1 MRHKRVRR
9 KITGTTD
16 RPRMAVFRSLN
27 HIYVQVIDDSRGHT
41 VAAASSLEPEIREN
55 VNNGTPK
62 SNVSAMVGT
71 LIAERAT
78 GQGVQGVVFDRGG
91 FKYHGRT
98 KALADAAREGGL
110 VF

>member
-27 HIYVQVIDDSRGHT
+27 HIYVQVIDDSRSHT
-41 VAAASSLEPEIREN
+41 VAAASSLEPGIREK
-55 VNNGTPK
+55 VDNGTSK
-62 SNVSAMVGT
+62 SQVSTMVGV

-78 GQGVQGVVFDRGG
+78 GAGVKGVVFDRGG
-91 FKYHGRT
+91 FQYHGRT

>member
-1 MRHKRVRR
+1 
-9 KITGTTD
+9 
-16 RPRMAVFRSLN
+16 MAVFRSLN

-41 VAAASSLEPEIREN
+41 IAAASSLEPAVRAK
-55 VNNGTPK
+55 VNNGTRK
-62 SNVSAMVGT
+62 SAVSALVGT

-78 GQGVQGVVFDRGG
+78 EQGVKGVVFDRGG